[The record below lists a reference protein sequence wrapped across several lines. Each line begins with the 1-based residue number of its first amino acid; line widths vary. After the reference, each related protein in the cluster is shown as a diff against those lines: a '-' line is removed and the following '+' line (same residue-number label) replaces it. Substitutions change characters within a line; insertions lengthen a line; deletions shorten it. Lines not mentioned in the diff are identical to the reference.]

1 MGFCFCSGFVQDRWR
16 PVQVGGR
23 GQTSLCLEANN
34 VVVLND
40 QTASVSPHA
49 VSLNKIILIKKKQ
62 KSILLLSMMNLHN
75 IGLIIIEH
83 QFPLEIVY

>member
-1 MGFCFCSGFVQDRWR
+1 MQDRWR

-40 QTASVSPHA
+40 QTASISPHA
-49 VSLNKIILIKKKQ
+49 VSFQ
-62 KSILLLSMMNLHN
+62 KNDFYFTNLFVLSMMNLIN
-75 IGLIIIEH
+75 IGKIIIEH
-83 QFPLEIVY
+83 HFQLGIGS